1 MSSRQ
6 SSRSRYSSHSPGQTK
21 STYVKIN
28 PRALWNIQRNYSFL
42 VISSTKIKLY
52 NTDVKSGKNLFT
64 YILLVNHIN
73 FSYQFNYLALTDNC
87 IISMSDLVQ
96 LPSLLVDKSRTNI
109 IKIVWERLSYFIIF
123 KRHVLGKVDQLE
135 DCKSC

>member
-6 SSRSRYSSHSPGQTK
+6 LSRCRYSSHSPGQTK